1 LAGVPAVLLLI
12 CVALVAPMG
21 AITPEAGLDPSWR
34 TALNLAPGQG
44 LSFGPDLVF
53 TLGPW
58 GFLDHPHATSR
69 ANLVLG
75 TVFAVLAV
83 GVAWLA
89 FFYLIRRV
97 TTVNRAAVAAAGLV
111 ALIAQA
117 NTMSAVL
124 LMATGAL
131 ALNYLGTARLPARHC
146 WLPSAIAVEA
156 ALLTQVKFSVGV
168 VLTAIAVV
176 CVAFGPGR
184 KAWQAV
190 AAGLSWL
197 LGAALA
203 WLLAGQSLADY
214 PGWFA
219 GSVQIA
225 AGYTE
230 AMALEDK
237 PNVVPYLL
245 LGAVVAVIAGYFVR
259 AWRAEGFAGTAGVL
273 LVSLL
278 LLYLGFK
285 EVGGRHQP
293 GRQAFFYLTAAPVLA
308 WFLAA
313 AGKPAGGWAGGSAGK
328 PARTSTGGS
337 AGNPAFRAAVLA
349 VTVLL
354 AARDW
359 LPAEPS
365 RAMAAWADRVQVVVD
380 AEYQKATLAQAQR
393 QARQAYLLSDQLRA
407 AVADHPVAVDS
418 FESSLAWAYDLN
430 WRPVPV
436 FQTYAAYTAVLDQ
449 RNADA
454 LHRAPADQRILRSA
468 VGSIDG
474 RNPLWDSPRYV
485 LAELCGYR
493 AQLSDP
499 SWLLLRK
506 SSDRCRPATALP
518 ARTLA
523 RGVRTEV
530 PEVGPDQL
538 LVMSFTPRAV
548 SPLVRLGRLA
558 DKSFHPLTVSCGQAS
573 YRLPRALA
581 GGPLSVK
588 LPAVAG
594 WPAGYLGN
602 FSCPTVAF
610 SEPGSVRFSAIPLA
624 PG

>member
-1 LAGVPAVLLLI
+1 MPAATLLV

-34 TALNLAPGQG
+34 AALNLAPRHG

-58 GFLDHPHATSR
+58 GFLDHPQATSR

-83 GVAWLA
+83 ATAWLA
-89 FFYLIRRV
+89 FYYLIRRV
-97 TTVNRAAVAAAGLV
+97 ATTNRAAVAAAALV

-131 ALNYLGTARLPARHC
+131 ALNYLGSARLPVRHG
-146 WLPSAIAVEA
+146 WLPSAIAAEA

-168 VLTAIAVV
+168 VVSAIAVA
-176 CVAFGPGR
+176 CVVFGPGSR
-184 KAWQAV
+184 VRQGL

-197 LGAALA
+197 LGTALA

-214 PGWFA
+214 PAWFA

-225 AGYTE
+225 SGYTE

-245 LGAVVAVIAGYFVR
+245 LGAVVAVIAGYFLR
-259 AWRAEGFAGTAGVL
+259 TWRAEGFRSTAGVL

-278 LLYLGFK
+278 LLYLGFR
-285 EVGGRHQP
+285 EAAGRHQP

-313 AGKPAGGWAGGSAGK
+313 GKPVRNSGGG
-328 PARTSTGGS
+328 P

-354 AARDW
+354 AARSW

-380 AEYQKATLAQAQR
+380 VGYQKATLTQAQR
-393 QARQAYLLSDQLRA
+393 QARQAYLLSDQMRA

-436 FQTYAAYTAVLDQ
+436 FQTYAAYTADLDQ

-454 LHRAPADQRILRSA
+454 LNRAPRDQRILRSA

-493 AQLSDP
+493 AQLSDA

-506 SSDRCRPATALP
+506 SSHRCGPATALP
-518 ARTLA
+518 GRTLA
-523 RGVRTEV
+523 RGARIEV

-538 LVMSFTPRAV
+538 LVMSFTPQAV
-548 SPLVRLGRLA
+548 SPLVRLARLA
-558 DKSFHPLTVSCGQAS
+558 DKSFHPLMISCGQAS

-581 GGPLSVK
+581 SGPLTVRV
-588 LPAVAG
+588 PAMAG
-594 WPAGYLGN
+594 WPAGYLGDIA
-602 FSCPTVAF
+602 CPTVAF
-610 SEPGSVRFSAIPLA
+610 TEPGSVRFSAITLT